1 MKEDEKPFGSDPE
14 DGQVRHH
21 AEIHDDLLRSNIR
34 NYKLQL
40 RVRELE
46 RQVERE
52 RRERRRVLKEKI
64 VTAVAW
70 ITLPITFPFS
80 LLVTFFLCWAA
91 DDR

>member
-1 MKEDEKPFGSDPE
+1 MKEQPE
-14 DGQVRHH
+14 FAPLRPREEVHL
-21 AEIHDDLLRSNIR
+21 DLLRSNIR
-34 NYKLQL
+34 NYNLQL

-46 RQVERE
+46 RQLERE
-52 RRERRRVLKEKI
+52 RRERRRALKEKI
-64 VTAVAW
+64 VTAIAW